1 MKSKGKDEQISLLDN
16 NGNLENI
23 ITKNLDAV
31 LHESMIPYSEHV
43 ILDRALPRVEDGL
56 KPVQRR
62 ILYTMLDLGV
72 TPDKPY
78 RKSARIVGDC
88 LGKYHPHGDTSVYDA
103 MVRMAQDFNM
113 RERLVDGHGNFGSV
127 DGDSAA
133 AMRYTEVR
141 MMPLALELLR
151 DLEKD
156 TVSWSFNFDDT
167 LKEPD
172 MLPAAFPNLLV
183 NGATGI
189 AVGLATNIPTHNLGE
204 AIDAT
209 ICLIDNP
216 KATLDD
222 VMKVMPAPD
231 FSTGGYII
239 SGEELR
245 QAYETGKGK
254 ILIRSKYFVEGDQK
268 KSIVITEIP
277 YQVNKA
283 SFLQK
288 IATLRDGSGKAAL
301 SGIAEIRDESDRNG
315 MRAVLRLKKDV
326 DPQPIINYL
335 LKYSDLQCTFGI
347 NMVAIANGKPVQ
359 LGVMQILK
367 YYIDYRQGV
376 IVRRSKYEL
385 EIAKER
391 AHIIKGL
398 LIAIKNIDEVIK
410 IIKKSS
416 STSEAKV
423 NLRNRFELSE
433 RQAQA
438 ILDMRLAKLTSLEI
452 YKLEEELA
460 ELEKKIEEL
469 TQIINSTK
477 KQLQVVKSEL
487 LAVKKV
493 YKTPRRST
501 ILKKADDVVVL
512 PTEKDVVREVILG
525 FTASQTIK
533 VIPPKNYAMTQKEFG
548 SNSTLYECHQTL
560 IETTTDQTAF
570 LFTNLGNCY
579 KVKLSEID
587 ECKFKDKGTPISRL
601 VALDKNEKVVNVFVF
616 NSFNKNKLTIFTKQG
631 MVKISPLSEYNV
643 AKASFAAIKLKED
656 DEVISVSLDSGEI
669 DTFIAVT
676 KQGNILNI
684 TNDVAETGRTTA
696 GVKLVALNDG
706 DTVLFAETSNG
717 EGEVITVTNKAYAK
731 RTIIGSI
738 DVLPRNRKGVKV
750 TPFTKENG
758 SEIAF
763 ASVVKFPYHVV
774 IQDINGITISKYSE
788 DIQIAQRT
796 AVGKSV
802 TRGKSGLVVQ
812 TVCKFK
818 TDYESSLKKK
828 GK

>member
-1 MKSKGKDEQISLLDN
+1 MKQKGKDKQISLLDN
-16 NGNLENI
+16 DGNLENI

-62 ILYTMLDLGV
+62 ILYTMLELGV

-113 RERLVDGHGNFGSV
+113 RECLVDGHGNFGSV

-141 MMPLALELLR
+141 MKPLALELLK

-172 MLPAAFPNLLV
+172 MLPAGFPNLLV

-189 AVGLATNIPTHNLGE
+189 AVGLATNIPTHNLAE

-209 ICLIDNP
+209 ICMIDNP

-254 ILIRSKYFVEGDQK
+254 IQIRAKYNIEGDQK

-283 SFLQK
+283 VFLQK
-288 IATLRDGSGKAAL
+288 IAALREGSGKTAL
-301 SGIAEIRDESDRNG
+301 AGIAEIRDESDRNG

-326 DPQPIINYL
+326 DPKSIISYL

-385 EIAKER
+385 ELAKER

-416 STSEAKV
+416 STSEAKA
-423 NLRNRFELSE
+423 NLRARFELSE

-438 ILDMRLAKLTSLEI
+438 ILDMRLAKLTSLEV
-452 YKLEEELA
+452 YKLQEELA
-460 ELEKKIEEL
+460 ELEKRIEEL
-469 TQIINSTK
+469 TQIINSPK
-477 KQLQVVKSEL
+477 KQLAVVKTEL

-493 YKTPRRST
+493 YKSPRRST
-501 ILKKADDVVVL
+501 ILKKENDVVEL
-512 PTEKDVVREVILG
+512 PTEKDVIRDVILG
-525 FTASQTIK
+525 VTANQTLK
-533 VIPPKNYAMTQKEFG
+533 LIPPKNYSMSQKEFG
-548 SNSTLYECHQTL
+548 SSSTLYECHQTL
-560 IETTTDQTAF
+560 IEASTDQTAY
-570 LFTNLGNCY
+570 LFSNLGNCF
-579 KVKLSEID
+579 KIKLSEID

-601 VALDKNEKVVNVFVF
+601 VALEKNEKIVNTFVF
-616 NSFNKNKLTIFTKQG
+616 NSFNKNKVTIFTKQG
-631 MVKISPLSEYNV
+631 MVKISLLNEYNV
-643 AKASFAAIKLKED
+643 AKNTFAAIKIKED
-656 DEVISVSLDSGEI
+656 DEVVSVCVDSSEF
-669 DTFIAVT
+669 DRFVVVT
-676 KQGNILNI
+676 KQGNVLNI
-684 TNDVAETGRTTA
+684 ANDVVETGRTTS
-696 GVKLVALNDG
+696 GVKLLSLNDG
-706 DTVLFAETSNG
+706 DYVLFAETNNG
-717 EGEVITVTNKAYAK
+717 EGEIISITNKAYAK
-731 RTIIGSI
+731 RTIIASI
-738 DVLPRNRKGVKV
+738 DMLPRNRKGVKI
-750 TPFTKENG
+750 TPFAKENG
-758 SEIAF
+758 NEIAY
-763 ASVVKFPYHVV
+763 ASIVKFPYHVV

-788 DIQIAQRT
+788 DIQICQRS
-796 AVGKSV
+796 AIGKSV

-818 TDYESSLKKK
+818 TDYETSSKKK